1 MLSSLLS
8 GTKKKGS
15 WAGTDKSRCTL
26 WVLCTSQSI
35 SVLWHGTLAVPGCLN
50 SQGTAWDSLP
60 KSGSLLPALPVAYG
74 SSGIPLFSQVCK
86 SFLLL

>member
-8 GTKKKGS
+8 GTKEKGT
-15 WAGTDKSRCTL
+15 WAGVDKSQVHTVGALHLSEHLDAPAWDTCCA
-26 WVLCTSQSI
+26 WVLN
-35 SVLWHGTLAVPGCLN
+35 P
-50 SQGTAWDSLP
+50 QGTAWDSLP

-86 SFLLL
+86 SLLPL